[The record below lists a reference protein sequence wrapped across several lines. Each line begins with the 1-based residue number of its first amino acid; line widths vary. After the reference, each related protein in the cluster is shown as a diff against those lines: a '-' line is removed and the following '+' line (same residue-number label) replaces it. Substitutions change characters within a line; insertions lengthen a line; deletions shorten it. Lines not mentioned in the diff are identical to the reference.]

1 MANDNLT
8 ADQVR
13 AMATEIGMT
22 NLSDE
27 HLQQL
32 LRATQS
38 AQARRA
44 ALRVDD
50 LTYADE
56 PAHLPRLTAGDEK

>member
-1 MANDNLT
+1 
-8 ADQVR
+8 
-13 AMATEIGMT
+13 MATEIGMT